1 MRDPREI
8 ADLLEIQHVLYR
20 YARAIDERDFDLLRQ
35 VFTPD
40 ATIHYD
46 VPGGVRLGFREAV
59 EWLRGA
65 LQIFAVTQH
74 VMSNPLIELDG
85 DRARSTT
92 YLTASHV
99 QVKLDGAEACVVQGG
114 IYHDQH
120 LRTGLGWRI
129 AARRL
134 QAIYTVGTFLGP
146 DAVRL
151 FPKPR

>member
-8 ADLLEIQHVLYR
+8 ADLLEIQQVLYR
-20 YARAIDERDFDLLRQ
+20 YARALDERDFDLLHE

-46 VPGGVRLGFREAV
+46 VPGGVRMGFRETV

-99 QVKLDGAEACVVQGG
+99 QVRLDGTEVCVVQGG
-114 IYHDQH
+114 IYRDLHV
-120 LRTGLGWRI
+120 RTGLGWRI
-129 AARRL
+129 AERTL
-134 QAIYTVGTFLGP
+134 QATYADGTFLGP
-146 DAVRL
+146 DAVQL